1 MKDSI
6 SESSAASEPYSWGS
20 DGSSTTSCA
29 SRLLRGE
36 YGTRHA
42 DESMG
47 TESAERHSPSLA
59 SMNDVRLA
67 SVSTTVSRMVPSP
80 RTAETVGI
88 GRSFRASSAPLLG
101 SGFAMGLEP
110 FQLAECLPEAQMFDP
125 LQEVQHV
132 AVSAAAEAMK
142 IAFPGID
149 RERGIM
155 VVVEGAAAH
164 ERAPR
169 WFQ

>member
-6 SESSAASEPYSWGS
+6 SGRSASSEPYSSGF
-20 DGSSTTSCA
+20 DGSSTTSWA

-36 YGTRHA
+36 YGTRSA

-67 SVSTTVSRMVPSP
+67 SASTTVSRMVPSL
-80 RTAETVGI
+80 RTADTAGI
-88 GRSFRASSAPLLG
+88 RRSFRASSAPLLG
-101 SGFAMGLEP
+101 SGFAIRLEP
-110 FQLAECLPEAQMFDP
+110 FKHAERLPEAQMFDP

-132 AVSAAAEAMK
+132 AV
-142 IAFPGID
+142 
-149 RERGIM
+149 
-155 VVVEGAAAH
+155 GAAAVAV
-164 ERAPR
+164 EGCL
-169 WFQ
+169 FGING